1 MEDSVKDRKNMNRRE
16 FFSKTAAGAAGIGM
30 AGLWRSGSLEAKTDP
45 QVETSAKSAFITRTL
60 GKTGIT
66 LPVVSMGVMN
76 ARNPDLVRRSLERGI
91 RHLDTAFVYGD
102 GQNESMVGQ
111 VVADMKL
118 RDRVVIATKE
128 MVAFQRRGLS
138 GAKAAEA
145 LIKMVEASLKR
156 LQSDYIDIVY
166 IHDVTTPEDAVHPG
180 FQEGF
185 RKLKEQGKI
194 KFAGF
199 STHMNMAACIDAA
212 VKNGSADVIL
222 TSFNF
227 ALSNDTVLLNSL
239 KNAAAKGVGLVAM
252 KTQCSQDW
260 YRGQLPQDQ
269 QKFYG
274 GNIVHKAVLKWVLNH
289 PFITTAVPGFTTFQ
303 QIDDDVTVAY
313 DLAYKPDEIQYLK
326 DKNVQMTLNTC
337 VQCGRCSGTCPG
349 GVDLPALMRTHMYVT
364 CYGNLRQ
371 AKHTLDC
378 IPATGG
384 IARCAACG
392 ECEATCVRG
401 LPVAERI
408 GEMKTLL
415 G

>member
-1 MEDSVKDRKNMNRRE
+1 VKVRKNMNRRE

-30 AGLWRSGSLEAKTDP
+30 AGLWNNGSL
-45 QVETSAKSAFITRTL
+45 QVKEEGQAAAPESAGGAFITRTL

-118 RDRVVIATKE
+118 RGKVVIATKE

-156 LQSDYIDIVY
+156 LQSDFIDIVY

-180 FQEGF
+180 FQDGF

-194 KFAGF
+194 RFNGF

-227 ALSNDTVLLNSL
+227 ALSNDTALLNSL
-239 KNAAAKGVGLVAM
+239 KSAVAKGVGLVAM

-260 YRGQLPQDQ
+260 YRSQLPQNQ
-269 QKFYG
+269 QKFYE
-274 GNIVHKAVLKWVLNH
+274 GNIVHKAVLKWALQH
-289 PFITTAVPGFTTFQ
+289 PFITTAVPGYTTFQ
-303 QIDDDVTVAY
+303 QIDDDVSVAS
-313 DLAYKPDEIQYLK
+313 DLAYTPEERQYLK
-326 DKNVQMTLNTC
+326 DRNVRLTLNTC

-349 GVDLPALMRTHMYVT
+349 GVDLPALMRTHMYMS
-364 CYGNLRQ
+364 CYRNFSQ
-371 AKHTLDC
+371 AKLTIDQTPRSRGL
-378 IPATGG
+378 
-384 IARCAACG
+384 ARCAACG
-392 ECEATCVRG
+392 ECRATCVRG

-408 GEMKTLL
+408 GELKALL

>member
-1 MEDSVKDRKNMNRRE
+1 VKNKSLNRRE
-16 FFSKTAAGAAGIGM
+16 FFSKTAAGAAGIGL
-30 AGLWRSGSLEAKTDP
+30 AGLWDGAAGRANAEP
-45 QVETSAKSAFITRTL
+45 QARNAAPPKGAMITRTL

-66 LPVVSMGVMN
+66 LPIVSMGVMN
-76 ARNPDLVRRSLERGI
+76 ARNPDLVRGALERGI

-118 RDRVVIATKE
+118 RDKVVIATKE
-128 MVAFQRRGLS
+128 MVSFQRRGLS
-138 GAKAAEA
+138 GAKAADA
-145 LIKMVEASLKR
+145 LIRMVEASLKR
-156 LQSDYIDIVY
+156 LRSDYVDIAY

-180 FQEGF
+180 FLDGM
-185 RKLKEQGKI
+185 RKLKEQGKV

-227 ALSNDTVLLNSL
+227 ALSNDAVLLNSL
-239 KNAAAKGVGLVAM
+239 KNAAAKGIGLVAM

-260 YRGQLPQDQ
+260 YRQQLPQEQ

-274 GNIVHKAVLKWVLNH
+274 GDIVHKAVLKWALQH

-303 QIDDDVTVAY
+303 QLDGDVSVAY
-313 DLAYKPDEIQYLK
+313 DTAYTPDETRYLK
-326 DKNVQMTLNTC
+326 DRNVQMTLNTC
-337 VQCGRCSGTCPG
+337 VQCGRCTGSCPRG
-349 GVDLPALMRTHMYVT
+349 ADIPALMRTHMYVA
-364 CYGNLRQ
+364 CYRNFSQ
-371 AKHTLDC
+371 AKLTLDQT
-378 IPATGG
+378 PRSRGLAQ
-384 IARCAACG
+384 CAGCG
-392 ECEATCVRG
+392 ECGAACVRG
-401 LPVAERI
+401 LPVRGRI
-408 GEMKTLL
+408 GELRTLM